1 MALDAPKNPKHMVL
15 TSFITPGGRHAN
27 SWRLPDSRAEELG
40 QRFDLVHDLVQY
52 AEDAK
57 LDSIF
62 FGDMNTADSL
72 LEQDL
77 RPSGPHEPVTTMAAL
92 AVTTKKIG
100 LSGTISSTF
109 SYPYQIARM
118 MTGIDHLSNGRAGW
132 NIVTSSRGMENFG
145 YSPEDFPPSPI
156 RYAMADEFLEICLGL
171 WDSWSRDAVVVD
183 RANGIWVD
191 PAKLHAI
198 DFTGEYFSS
207 KGPLNMP
214 RSPQGRPVLFQAGQS
229 EAGMAFGI
237 KYADAIYAVQN
248 DMNESIAYMK
258 MYEKLLREAGR
269 PVNSLKVLPGI
280 APILGETQKD
290 AEEWADYL
298 SSMTDLETQ
307 KARLVSSTKIDL
319 TGIDWDD
326 EIPAER
332 WDAPE
337 VPKHAHG
344 GNIRK
349 RALELGGT
357 LRDLLR
363 VMGRGTAGP
372 HLSVVGT
379 PSKVADVMVEW
390 FEAGACSG
398 FNFNPPANNE
408 RGQLPIFQK
417 LVPELQSRGYF
428 REEYEGDTLRDHL
441 GLSYPPAWDEQ

>member
-15 TSFITPGGRHAN
+15 TSFITPGGRYQSA
-27 SWRLPDSRAEELG
+27 WKIPDSRVEELG
-40 QRFDLVHDLVQY
+40 QKFDLVHDLVQY

-72 LEQDL
+72 IKQDL
-77 RPSGPHEPVTTMAAL
+77 QPSGPHEPVTTMAAL

-100 LSGTISSTF
+100 ISGTVSTTF

-145 YSPEDFPPSPI
+145 YTPEDFPPNTV
-156 RYAMADEFLEICLGL
+156 RYAMADEFLEICTQL
-171 WDSWSRDAVVVD
+171 WDSWADDAVVVD
-183 RANGIWVD
+183 RERGLWVD
-191 PAKLHAI
+191 PERLHQI
-198 DFTGEYFSS
+198 NYTGQYFSS
-207 KGPLNMP
+207 QGPLNMP

-229 EAGMAFGI
+229 DVGMAFGI

-248 DMNESIAYMK
+248 DMHESIKYMK
-258 MYEKLLREAGR
+258 MYEKLLTDAGR
-269 PVNSLKVLPGI
+269 HPGSMKVLPGI
-280 APILGETQKD
+280 MPILGETQKE

-298 SSMTDLETQ
+298 SSLTDLEMA
-307 KARLVSSTKIDL
+307 KSRLQQNTKIDL

-326 EIPAER
+326 KIPLSR

-337 VPKHAHG
+337 VPKYAHG
-344 GNIRK
+344 GNIRSK
-349 RALELGGT
+349 AIELDGT
-357 LRDLLR
+357 LRELLY
-363 VMGRGTAGP
+363 VLGRGTGG

-379 PSKVADVMVEW
+379 PSQVADVMVEW

-408 RGQLPIFQK
+408 RGQLPIFKQ

-441 GLSYPPAWDEQ
+441 GLSYPPAWDKK